1 MKKLLLIALALV
13 TFQGFAQKETG
24 IGIKAGVNYS
34 QNGDLKNAGSSA
46 ANDLISG
53 SDQKMGYH
61 LGLYAKMK
69 LPIFYLRP
77 ELIFTHTKSAYDFS
91 GSSGVYSQSK
101 IDLPILLGYEILG
114 PLHVFAGPS
123 IQFVLG
129 NDFDIKQVALT
140 DLEKNTTIG
149 FQFGAGL
156 NLGRL
161 GLDVRFERGLSPNQ
175 ISLINNN
182 ITSVSESFIDTRP
195 TQVIFA
201 LSYAL

>member
-1 MKKLLLIALALV
+1 MKKVLLIALALV

-34 QNGDLKNAGSSA
+34 QNGDLKTAVSSA

-91 GSSGVYSQSK
+91 ESSGVYSQSK

-182 ITSVSESFIDTRP
+182 ITSVPESFIDTRP

>member
-1 MKKLLLIALALV
+1 MKKVLFIAMALI
-13 TFQGFAQKETG
+13 TFLGFAQKETR

-34 QNGDLKNAGSSA
+34 QNGDLKTAVSSA

-69 LPIFYLRP
+69 LPLFYLRP
-77 ELIFTHTKSAYDFS
+77 ELTFTHTKSAYDFS
-91 GSSGVYSQSK
+91 GNNGVYSQSK
-101 IDLPILLGYEILG
+101 IDLPILLGYEIIG

-182 ITSVSESFIDTRP
+182 ITSISESFIDTRP

>member
-1 MKKLLLIALALV
+1 M
-13 TFQGFAQKETG
+13 
-24 IGIKAGVNYS
+24 
-34 QNGDLKNAGSSA
+34 
-46 ANDLISG
+46 
-53 SDQKMGYH
+53 
-61 LGLYAKMK
+61 
-69 LPIFYLRP
+69 
-77 ELIFTHTKSAYDFS
+77 
-91 GSSGVYSQSK
+91 
-101 IDLPILLGYEILG
+101 
-114 PLHVFAGPS
+114 FAGPS

>member
-1 MKKLLLIALALV
+1 MKKVLLIALALV
-13 TFQGFAQKETG
+13 TFQGFAQKETC

-34 QNGDLKNAGSSA
+34 QNGDLKTAVSSA

>member
-1 MKKLLLIALALV
+1 MKKLLCIAIALISL
-13 TFQGFAQKETG
+13 QGFAQKETG
-24 IGIKAGVNYS
+24 IGIKAGLNYS
-34 QNGDLKNAGSSA
+34 QNGDLKTAVTTA
-46 ANDLISG
+46 ANDIIAG
-53 SDQKMGYH
+53 SNQKMGYH
-61 LGLYAKMK
+61 LGVYAKMK

-77 ELIFTHTKSAYDFS
+77 ELIFTHTKSEYDFS
-91 GSSGVYSQSK
+91 GGNGVYSQSK
-101 IDLPILLGYEILG
+101 IDLPILLGYELIG

-123 IQFVLG
+123 IQLVLG
-129 NDFDIKQVALT
+129 NEFDLKSVALT

-182 ITSVSESFIDTRP
+182 ITTLSESFIDTRP

-201 LSYAL
+201 FSYAL

>member
-1 MKKLLLIALALV
+1 MKKVLLIALTLV

-34 QNGDLKNAGSSA
+34 QNGDLKTAVSSA

-69 LPIFYLRP
+69 LPLFYLRP
-77 ELIFTHTKSAYDFS
+77 ELTFTHTKSAYDFS
-91 GSSGVYSQSK
+91 GNNGVYSQSK
-101 IDLPILLGYEILG
+101 IDLPILLGYEIIG

-182 ITSVSESFIDTRP
+182 ITSISESFIDTRP